1 MLVFM
6 MASIASSA
14 SARLQRAN
22 RWLVGLLGGPNAQT
36 QTALDI
42 ASYRRH
48 ARAQAR
54 TRILQGLT
62 KQAQVVV
69 TALIVVISLA
79 LWIDSL
85 RYVDLSAMNDLGIVS
100 VLPVGCYIA
109 LGALTLGFCMALLSA
124 REGAPGWVLA
134 FCLLALIFML
144 YGLPTLIEQS
154 PRFQVVYWLAGH
166 TDYLLTTG
174 TFDPSFDAYFN
185 WPGFFVLTG
194 LLTQL
199 AGLKAVTDL
208 APWASLLYNILYLP
222 PIYMIYTTATRDRRL
237 IWLGLWMF
245 YITDWVWQDYFSP
258 QGLNLFLYLIIIAL
272 LLKWFKTS
280 HATAK
285 YSTVWTSPDVRMVA
299 IETRPM
305 SVRATLK
312 LVQTRARAVVNSG
325 AHPVKTVVG
334 AGPRIRAWFA
344 LYEGPSSQQSRRSR
358 IGLIVVMLGIF
369 LFSVSS
375 HPITPFFIILSVA
388 ALAYC
393 GQITPR
399 WLPILMGLILIGWDT
414 TIAWPYMVGHVADDL
429 STFGNLGVSTTAN
442 VSSHLSI
449 GSAQHQFV
457 AQIRV
462 LSTGAIWGLAV
473 LGAALRWRRDST
485 WYAGDASW
493 GSGSLFAHDI
503 KYILLAVSPMIMVAV
518 QPYGGE
524 MAMRSFL
531 FTLPLVAFFAAAAFC
546 TPDVGMGLRFSSALS
561 TLVTATACL
570 ILLTAFMFARYGNE
584 RADYYTSNE
593 SAAVAYMYSVA
604 PQKSLLLQGWGGTP
618 WRYSGLE
625 KYTYFPLNLGYAD
638 VAPLRAHRIDGILG
652 LASSEQ
658 YPETYIIFTRSQKAQ
673 AEMFYS
679 VPASDFDQVEQG
691 LLASGKFILI
701 YHNPDAD
708 ILVYVH
714 NVSNHEPQVLPPFSA
729 TPIAQRWIGSLP
741 GETP

>member
-1 MLVFM
+1 MLVIM
-6 MASIASSA
+6 MADIANSTNI
-14 SARLQRAN
+14 RLQRAN
-22 RWLVGLLGGPNAQT
+22 RWVRSLVGGPNAQT
-36 QTALDI
+36 QAAVDI
-42 ASYRRH
+42 ARRQSVT
-48 ARAQAR
+48 RAQAR
-54 TRILQGLT
+54 TRMWQGLT
-62 KQAQVVV
+62 ERAQVVV

-79 LWIDSL
+79 LWGDSL
-85 RYVDLSAMNDLGIVS
+85 RYVDISAMNDLGFVS
-100 VLPVGCYIA
+100 VLPIGCYIA
-109 LGALTLGFCMALLSA
+109 LGALTLGFCIALLGG
-124 REGAPGWVLA
+124 RERAPGWILA

-144 YGLPTLIEQS
+144 YGLPTLVEQS

-166 TDYLLTTG
+166 TDYLLSTG
-174 TFDPSFDAYFN
+174 TVDPNFDAYFN

-194 LLTQL
+194 MLTQL

-208 APWASLLYNILYLP
+208 TPWASLLYNILYLP

-258 QGLNLFLYLIIIAL
+258 QGLNLFLYLLIIAL

-285 YSTVWTSPDVRMVA
+285 YSTVWTSPDARMIA
-299 IETRPM
+299 IETRPV

-312 LVQTRARAVVNSG
+312 LVQARARAVVNSG
-325 AHPVKTVVG
+325 AHPVKTMVG
-334 AGPRIRAWFA
+334 AGPRLRAWFA
-344 LYEGPSSQQSRRSR
+344 LYEGPSSQQSRRRR
-358 IGLIVVMLGIF
+358 IGLVVVILGIF

-399 WLPILMGLILIGWDT
+399 WLPILMAVIVIGWDT
-414 TIAWPYMVGHVADDL
+414 TIAWPYMAGHIVSDL
-429 STFGNLGVSTTAN
+429 SSFGNLGASTTAN
-442 VSSHLSI
+442 VSDHLSV

-457 AQIRV
+457 AQVRV
-462 LSTGAIWGLAV
+462 LLTAAVWGLAV
-473 LGAALRWRRDST
+473 LGAALRWRRDSI

-503 KYILLAVSPMIMVAV
+503 KYIVLAVSPMIMVAV

-561 TLVTATACL
+561 TVVTAGACL
-570 ILLTAFMFARYGNE
+570 ILLAAFMFARYGNE
-584 RADYYTSNE
+584 RADYYTYNE
-593 SAAVAYMYSVA
+593 SAAVAYVYSVA
-604 PQKSLLLQGWGGTP
+604 PADSLFLQGWIGTP
-618 WRYSGLE
+618 WRYTGLE
-625 KYTYFPLNLGYAD
+625 SYVYFPLYPGYGDAR
-638 VAPLRAHRIDGILG
+638 ALRAHRIEGIINI
-652 LASSEQ
+652 ASREQ
-658 YPETYIIFTRSQKAQ
+658 YPRTYIIFTRSQRAQ

-679 VPASDFDQVEQG
+679 VPASDFDTVEQD
-691 LLASGKFILI
+691 LLATGKFVLI

-708 ILVYVH
+708 VLVYVRE
-714 NVSNHEPQVLPPFSA
+714 VNHGPVILPPFSA
-729 TPIAQRWIGSLP
+729 TPIAQRWLGKGHP
-741 GETP
+741 G